1 MKMRLTALLLLLALA
16 LTGCGAR
23 TQAADLMEDVAPEPM
38 ATEAADSTAEPMV
51 TEAADS
57 TAGTEDAAQAVTD
70 FAVRLFQQCAQAGDN
85 TLVSP
90 VSVLYALAMTA
101 NGAAENTLAQME
113 AVFGVSMETLNP
125 YLSAYMENL
134 PSGEDYKLTA
144 ANAIW
149 FREDERLTVRQEF
162 LQTNANYYNADIYQ
176 APFDQGTLEE
186 INSYVSEHTDGMVE
200 DILDKISDDAVM
212 YLVNAL
218 AFDAQWQTIYKE
230 NEVRSGDFTLEDGT
244 VREAELMYSEESVYL
259 EDENATGFIKYYK
272 DGAYAFVALLPN
284 EGVTVAD
291 YVASLTGAGLTA
303 LLENA
308 QDITVE
314 AAIPKFTSEYS
325 AELSEALA
333 AMGMTDAFDIDLAD
347 FSLLGEY
354 EDGNIC
360 ISRVLHKTYIAVDER
375 GTQAGAATVVEMVA
389 ETALEAPEET
399 KTVYLNR
406 PFVYLLIDCGTNTP
420 IFMGTV
426 MDAA

>member
-1 MKMRLTALLLLLALA
+1 MKMRLLALLLLLALA
-16 LTGCGAR
+16 LTGCGAK
-23 TQAADLMEDVAPEPM
+23 TQAADLMEDVAPEPIT
-38 ATEAADSTAEPMV
+38 TEAADSA
-51 TEAADS
+51 
-57 TAGTEDAAQAVTD
+57 AGTEDAAQAVTD
-70 FAVRLFQQCAQAGDN
+70 FAVRLFQQCAREGDN

-101 NGAAENTLAQME
+101 NGSAENTLAQME

-186 INSYVSEHTDGMVE
+186 INDYVSEHTDGMVE

-230 NEVRSGDFTLEDGT
+230 NEVRSGDFTMEDGT
-244 VREAELMYSEESVYL
+244 VREAELMYSEESKYL

-272 DGAYAFVALLPN
+272 DGAYAFVALLPD

-303 LLENA
+303 LLESA

-333 AMGMTDAFDIDLAD
+333 ALGMTDAFDIDLAD

-399 KTVYLNR
+399 ETVYLNR
-406 PFVYLLIDCGTNTP
+406 PFVYLLIDCETNTP

-426 MDAA
+426 MEVA

>member
-1 MKMRLTALLLLLALA
+1 MKTRLTALLLLLLLLLVLLLTLA
-16 LTGCGAR
+16 GCGTK
-23 TQAADLMEDVAPEPM
+23 TQAADLMEDVPPEPV
-38 ATEAADSTAEPMV
+38 ATETADDAAQP
-51 TEAADS
+51 
-57 TAGTEDAAQAVTD
+57 EDAALAVTE
-70 FAVRLFQQCAQAGDN
+70 FAVTLFRQCAQEGDN

-101 NGAAENTLAQME
+101 NGAAENTRAQME
-113 AVFGVSMETLNP
+113 AAFGVSMETLNP

-149 FREDERLTVRQEF
+149 FREDERLTVREDF
-162 LQTNANYYNADIYQ
+162 LQLNANYYNADIYQ
-176 APFDQGTLEE
+176 APFDQQTLEE
-186 INSYVSEHTDGMVE
+186 INDYVSQHTDGMVE

-218 AFDAQWQTIYKE
+218 AFDAEWQTIYKE
-230 NEVRSGDFTLEDGT
+230 NQVRTADFTLEDGT
-244 VREAELMYSEESVYL
+244 VRETELMYSEESKYL

-272 DGAYAFVALLPN
+272 DGAYAFVALLPE

-291 YVASLTGAGLTA
+291 YIASLTGAGLTA
-303 LLENA
+303 LLEDA
-308 QDITVE
+308 QDVTVE

-325 AELSEALA
+325 TELSEALA
-333 AMGMTDAFDIDLAD
+333 ALGMTDAFDPDLAD

-399 KTVYLNR
+399 KVVYLNR
-406 PFVYLLIDCGTNTP
+406 PFVYLLIDCETNTP

-426 MDAA
+426 MDVG

>member
-1 MKMRLTALLLLLALA
+1 MKTKLTAMLLCLGQILALA
-16 LTGCGAR
+16 GCAGKA
-23 TQAADLMEDVAPEPM
+23 QATNLMEDVAPEPI
-38 ATEAADSTAEPMV
+38 ATETADDNTAQ
-51 TEAADS
+51 
-57 TAGTEDAAQAVTD
+57 TEDAALAVTE
-70 FAVRLFQQCAQAGDN
+70 FAVRLFRQCAQPGEN

-101 NGAAENTLAQME
+101 NGAAKNTRAQME
-113 AVFGVSMETLNP
+113 ASFGVALETLNP

-149 FREDERLTVRQEF
+149 FREDERLTVRQDF
-162 LQTNANYYNADIYQ
+162 LQLNANYYNADIYE
-176 APFDQGTLEE
+176 APFDQQTLQE
-186 INSYVSEHTDGMVE
+186 INDYVSEHTDGMVE

-218 AFDAQWQTIYKE
+218 AFDAKWQTIYTE

-244 VREAELMYSEESVYL
+244 AREAELMYSEESKYL

-272 DGAYAFVALLPN
+272 DGAYAFVALLPK

-291 YVASLTGAGLTA
+291 YVASLTGTGLTA
-303 LLENA
+303 LLEVA
-308 QDITVE
+308 QDVTVE

-325 AELSEALA
+325 TELSEALA
-333 AMGMTDAFDIDLAD
+333 AMGMTDAFDPDLAD

-354 EDGNIC
+354 EGGNIC
-360 ISRVLHKTYIAVDER
+360 ISRVLHKTYIAVNEK
-375 GTQAGAATVVEMVA
+375 GTQAGAATVVEMV

-406 PFVYLLIDCGTNTP
+406 PFVYLLIDCETNTP

-426 MDAA
+426 MDVE